1 MEKEKG
7 KKQRAVGFI
16 GFFLLL
22 ATLLLLVPERKVR
35 ADGGVDFSPW
45 FKAWENGTSRMV
57 SALDTDNQLEPFVIQ
72 YGSEKITIA
81 ASRADL
87 FVASPKPGF
96 NYYRY
101 YSTVL
106 EKGTNTKWKKGAA
119 IKLLSVPA
127 PDGYEVSFSGQ
138 PEIHFGDSR
147 VGGVSSRSFD
157 SDSVS
162 VMIPLVKKGQKIKL
176 TKENLIDYQI
186 ESVSGKAV
194 VQLYHYDLP
203 LTEGLDYQVT
213 WSAAKNGFRTAVITG
228 KGNYTGKITTDQVAA
243 DWVSAGKGTSGKAAK
258 LNKQRATVYKGKSMT
273 LRVTGTAGKVI
284 WKSSKT
290 SVASVNGNG
299 KVTAKRA
306 GTASITAKVNGKVY
320 RCKVTVKNPSL
331 NKTKLSL
338 KEGRSYSLKL
348 NGTSVK
354 SFKSSNPR
362 VASVNRSGKV
372 TAKKAGNATIICT
385 AKNRKTY
392 RCRVTVS
399 GSSSSKGKLTESRVY
414 RKIIA
419 QKDTYKEGRRWTNKN
434 YYDWKGGIYDR
445 GYGCAGF
452 AFLLS
457 DAAFGDLPARK
468 HRNFSKIKVGDIVR
482 LEHDRHSVIVLKKEA
497 DGVIVAEG
505 NYDDSIHWGRK
516 LSYSEIRK
524 TGTYVFTRYPK

>member
-1 MEKEKG
+1 MGKEKG

-35 ADGGVDFSPW
+35 ADGGVEFSPW

>member
-35 ADGGVDFSPW
+35 ADGGVEFSPW

-87 FVASPKPGF
+87 FIASPKPGF

-348 NGTSVK
+348 NGASVK

>member
-35 ADGGVDFSPW
+35 ADGGVEFSPW

-203 LTEGLDYQVT
+203 LTEGLDYQVS
-213 WSAAKNGFRTAVITG
+213 WSAAKNGFRTATITG
-228 KGNYTGKITTDQVAA
+228 KGNYTGKMTTTQVDA
-243 DWVSAGKGTSGKAAK
+243 DWVPSGKGTAGKAAK
-258 LNKQRATVYKGKSMT
+258 LNKQKATLYKGKSTT
-273 LRVTGTAGKVI
+273 LKVTGAAGKVT
-284 WKSSKT
+284 WKSSKP
-290 SVASVNGNG
+290 SVASVNGKG
-299 KVTAKRA
+299 KVTAKKA
-306 GTASITAKVNGKVY
+306 GTASITAKVNGKTY

-338 KEGRSYSLKL
+338 KKGRSYSLKL
-348 NGTSVK
+348 NGASVK
-354 SFKSSNPR
+354 SFKSSNPK
-362 VASVNRSGKV
+362 VASVSRSGKV
-372 TAKKAGNATIICT
+372 TAKKAGIATITCT
-385 AKNRKTY
+385 AKNKKTY
-392 RCRVTVS
+392 RCRVTVP
-399 GSSSSKGKLTESRVY
+399 GSSSSKGKLTENRVY

-419 QKDTYKEGRRWTNKN
+419 KKDTYKEGRRWTNKN
-434 YYDWKGGIYDR
+434 SYYWKGGIYDM

-468 HRNFSKIKVGDIVR
+468 HKNFSNIKVGDIIR
-482 LEHDRHSVIVLKKEA
+482 LAYDSHSVIVLKKEA

-516 LSYSEIRK
+516 IPYSEIRA
-524 TGTYVFTRYPK
+524 TGTYVLTRYPK

>member
-35 ADGGVDFSPW
+35 ADGGVEFSPW

-87 FVASPKPGF
+87 FIASPKPGF

-213 WSAAKNGFRTAVITG
+213 WSAAKKGFRTAVITG

-338 KEGRSYSLKL
+338 KEGRSYFLKL
-348 NGTSVK
+348 NGASVK

>member
-35 ADGGVDFSPW
+35 ADGGVEFSPW

-87 FVASPKPGF
+87 FIASPKPGF

-348 NGTSVK
+348 NGASVK

-505 NYDDSIHWGRK
+505 N
-516 LSYSEIRK
+516 
-524 TGTYVFTRYPK
+524 

>member
-1 MEKEKG
+1 
-7 KKQRAVGFI
+7 
-16 GFFLLL
+16 
-22 ATLLLLVPERKVR
+22 
-35 ADGGVDFSPW
+35 
-45 FKAWENGTSRMV
+45 MV

-87 FVASPKPGF
+87 FIASPKPGF

-348 NGTSVK
+348 NGASVK

-468 HRNFSKIKVGDIVR
+468 HRSFSKIKVGDIVR

>member
-35 ADGGVDFSPW
+35 ADGGVEFSPW

-87 FVASPKPGF
+87 FIASPKPGF

-348 NGTSVK
+348 NGASVK

-516 LSYSEIRK
+516 IPYSEIRA
-524 TGTYVFTRYPK
+524 TGTYVLTRYPK

>member
-35 ADGGVDFSPW
+35 ADGGVEFSPW

-87 FVASPKPGF
+87 FIASPKPGF

-306 GTASITAKVNGKVY
+306 GTASITAKVNG
-320 RCKVTVKNPSL
+320 
-331 NKTKLSL
+331 
-338 KEGRSYSLKL
+338 
-348 NGTSVK
+348 
-354 SFKSSNPR
+354 
-362 VASVNRSGKV
+362 
-372 TAKKAGNATIICT
+372 
-385 AKNRKTY
+385 
-392 RCRVTVS
+392 
-399 GSSSSKGKLTESRVY
+399 
-414 RKIIA
+414 
-419 QKDTYKEGRRWTNKN
+419 
-434 YYDWKGGIYDR
+434 
-445 GYGCAGF
+445 
-452 AFLLS
+452 
-457 DAAFGDLPARK
+457 
-468 HRNFSKIKVGDIVR
+468 R
-482 LEHDRHSVIVLKKEA
+482 LR
-497 DGVIVAEG
+497 
-505 NYDDSIHWGRK
+505 
-516 LSYSEIRK
+516 
-524 TGTYVFTRYPK
+524 

>member
-35 ADGGVDFSPW
+35 ADGGVEFSPW

-505 NYDDSIHWGRK
+505 NYDDSIHWGRR

>member
-35 ADGGVDFSPW
+35 ADGGVEFSPW

>member
-35 ADGGVDFSPW
+35 ADGGVEFSPW

-87 FVASPKPGF
+87 FIASPKPGF

-348 NGTSVK
+348 NGASVK

-399 GSSSSKGKLTESRVY
+399 GSSSSKEKLTESRVY

-516 LSYSEIRK
+516 LLYSEIRK

>member
-35 ADGGVDFSPW
+35 ADGGVEFSPW

-87 FVASPKPGF
+87 FIASPKPGF

-348 NGTSVK
+348 NGASVK

-516 LSYSEIRK
+516 LLYSEIRK